1 MNQPSPQE
9 LHSKIKGL
17 KIIAVVANF
26 QGGAMATKVLYRSR
40 LVTQRSSYS
49 GEFPKKPC
57 EKMRHIFHLMH
68 TTLRKSHNVT

>member
-49 GEFPKKPC
+49 GEFPKK
-57 EKMRHIFHLMH
+57 
-68 TTLRKSHNVT
+68 TLRENASHFSFDAY